1 MMPDYDR
8 CSRCGRRLKNSESRR
23 LGFGA
28 VCYSKVQTR
37 RGYVPLFNTEVM
49 EGENDKATKEKTRKE
64 GY

>member
-1 MMPDYDR
+1 MIPEYDK
-8 CSRCGRRLKNSESRR
+8 CGRCGRRLKNPESRR

-49 EGENDKATKEKTRKE
+49 EGENDKATKEKTGKE